1 MKNKIKNIMIKL
13 KTLFFLLLFSAVTFA
28 QEVTYNKRVVF
39 LWDVTYSMHG
49 GYFGTKGDQQV
60 IIAGQSHVIKQY
72 SEKYD
77 IYDEA
82 LNLLVRY
89 INNCENTA
97 DTVIELVVVPF
108 GAEVLDTWRASAT
121 QEGKAELV
129 QKIRNFCELSPAKVQ
144 ETNIGGALQYA
155 KEKVITAEAVNT
167 LYLMTDGAENVDI
180 PRFYNILNTW
190 CEFSRERNISGYYF
204 ALTNQALNNALK
216 DRLSKTCFVVKDPKE
231 VEEEMKDTI
240 EQPILCEVTMKPT
253 SLLVSTVDSEWGLSY
268 AKVNQLN
275 GDAQI
280 RCYMEENSYLV
291 LDTTI
296 SLSNEENSFT
306 LKPQYKPIASNLN
319 HTDEVM
325 LVLRYEVV
333 SAANIMLMT
342 VSTEVKLKG
351 RKIARGTI
359 SVE

>member
-1 MKNKIKNIMIKL
+1 MKNKIKNVMIKL

-155 KEKVITAEAVNT
+155 KEKVITAEAINT

-240 EQPILCEVTMKPT
+240 EQLVLCEVTMPT
-253 SLLVSTVDSEWGLSY
+253 SLLVSTIDSEWGLNY
-268 AKVNQLN
+268 TTVNQLN
-275 GDAQI
+275 GEAQI
-280 RCYMEENSYLV
+280 RCYIEKNSYIE
-291 LDTTI
+291 LDTI
-296 SLSNEENSFT
+296 VSLSNDKKSIK
-306 LKPQYKPIASNLN
+306 LKPQYETAANNLDD
-319 HTDEVM
+319 TEEVK

-333 SAANIMLMT
+333 SDSNFMLMT
-342 VSTEVKLKG
+342 SSSEINLKG
-351 RKIARGTI
+351 HEIPSGFI
-359 SVE
+359 YVE